1 MRLRN
6 TTEAP
11 INFLVRMN
19 PTEKVEVILDNG
31 QSIHKPA
38 KPVLKHISIPSEAEV
53 ELDDDIFEKMSKTKT
68 TAQVFDEVWE
78 DIDGLKDPKVK
89 LKRKILVPTGRT
101 RTISLVQERV
111 RLGDLVITEKPKS
124 KLTTQQMV
132 EKLKEMKITIT
143 KETHTEDDIVVLY
156 EKLFG

>member
-6 TTEAP
+6 TTQAP

-19 PTEKVEVILDNG
+19 PNEKVEVILDNG
-31 QSIHKPA
+31 TTIQKPA
-38 KPVLKHISIPSEAEV
+38 KPVLKHIAIPSEAEV

-68 TAQVFDEVWE
+68 TAQVYDEQWE

-89 LKRKILVPTGRT
+89 LKRKILVPTGKT
-101 RTISLVQERV
+101 RTISLVMELV
-111 RLGDLVITEKPKS
+111 SLGNLVITEKPKS

-132 EKLKEMKITIT
+132 EKLKEMKISIT
-143 KETHTEDDIVVLY
+143 KETHSEEDILSLY

>member
-11 INFLVRMN
+11 ISFLVRMN
-19 PTEKVEVILDNG
+19 PNEKVEVILDNG
-31 QSIHKPA
+31 TTIQKPA
-38 KPVLKHISIPSEAEV
+38 KPVLKHIAIPSEAEV

-68 TAQVFDEVWE
+68 TAQVYDEQWE

-89 LKRKILVPTGRT
+89 LKRKILVPTGKT
-101 RTISLVQERV
+101 KTISLVMELV
-111 RLGDLVITEKPKS
+111 SLGNLVITEKPKS

-132 EKLKEMKITIT
+132 EKLKEMKIVIT
-143 KETHTEDDIVVLY
+143 KETHSEEDILSLY

>member
-6 TTEAP
+6 TTQAP
-11 INFLVRMN
+11 ISFLVRMN

-31 QSIHKPA
+31 STIQKPA
-38 KPVLKHISIPSEAEV
+38 KPVLKHIAIPSEAEV
-53 ELDDDIFEKMSKTKT
+53 ELDDDIFEKMTKTKT
-68 TAQVFDEVWE
+68 TAQVYDEQWE

-89 LKRKILVPTGRT
+89 LKRKLLVPTGKT
-101 RTISLVQERV
+101 RTISLVQERI
-111 RLGDLVITEKPKS
+111 RMGELVITEKPKS

-132 EKLKEMKITIT
+132 EKLKEMKIVIT
-143 KETHTEDDIVVLY
+143 KETHSEEDVLSLY

>member
-6 TTEAP
+6 TTQAP

-19 PTEKVEVILDNG
+19 PDEKVEVILDNG
-31 QSIHKPA
+31 TTIQKPA
-38 KPVLKHISIPSEAEV
+38 KPVLKHIAIPSEAEV

-68 TAQVFDEVWE
+68 TAQVFDEEWE
-78 DIDGLKDPKVK
+78 DIEGLKDPKIK

-101 RTISLVQERV
+101 RTISLVMELV
-111 RLGDLVITEKPKS
+111 SLGNLVITEKPKS

-132 EKLKEMKITIT
+132 EKLKEMKIVTT
-143 KETHTEDDIVVLY
+143 KETHSEEDVLSLY

>member
-6 TTEAP
+6 TTQAP

-19 PTEKVEVILDNG
+19 PDEKVEVILDNG
-31 QSIHKPA
+31 TTIQKPA
-38 KPVLKHISIPSEAEV
+38 KPVLKHIAIPSEAEV

-68 TAQVFDEVWE
+68 TAQVFDEEWE
-78 DIDGLKDPKVK
+78 DIEGLKDPKIK

-101 RTISLVQERV
+101 RTISLVMELV
-111 RLGDLVITEKPKS
+111 SLGNLVITEKPKS

-132 EKLKEMKITIT
+132 EKLKEMKIVIT
-143 KETHTEDDIVVLY
+143 KETHSEEDVLSLY

>member
-6 TTEAP
+6 TTQAP
-11 INFLVRMN
+11 ISFLVRMN
-19 PTEKVEVILDNG
+19 PDEKVEVILDNG
-31 QSIHKPA
+31 STIQKPA
-38 KPVLKHISIPSEAEV
+38 KPVLKHIAIPSEAEV

-68 TAQVFDEVWE
+68 TAQVFDEEWE
-78 DIDGLKDPKVK
+78 DIEGLKDPKIK

-101 RTISLVQERV
+101 RTISLVMELV
-111 RLGDLVITEKPKS
+111 SLGNLVITEKPKS

-132 EKLKEMKITIT
+132 EKLKEMKIVIT
-143 KETHTEDDIVVLY
+143 KETHSEEDVLSLY

>member
-6 TTEAP
+6 TTQAP
-11 INFLVRMN
+11 ISFLVRMN
-19 PTEKVEVILDNG
+19 PNEKVEVTLDNG
-31 QSIHKPA
+31 STIQKPA
-38 KPVLKHISIPSEAEV
+38 KPVLKHIAIPSEAEV

-68 TAQVFDEVWE
+68 TAQVYDEQWE

-89 LKRKILVPTGRT
+89 LKRKILVPTGKT
-101 RTISLVQERV
+101 RTVSLVMELV
-111 RLGDLVITEKPKS
+111 SLGNLVITEKPKS

-132 EKLKEMKITIT
+132 EKLKEMKISIT
-143 KETHTEDDIVVLY
+143 KETHSEEDVISLY